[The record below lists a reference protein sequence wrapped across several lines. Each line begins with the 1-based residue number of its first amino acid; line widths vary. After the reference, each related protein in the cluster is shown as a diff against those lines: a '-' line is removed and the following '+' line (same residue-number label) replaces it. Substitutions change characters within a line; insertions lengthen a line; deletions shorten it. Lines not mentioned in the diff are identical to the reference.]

1 MAVLWTW
8 QNHKNLLASTG
19 SGFVHFRGRCGPP
32 KVGGTMN
39 GCGDEGEEDRLLM
52 IKTRVVK
59 ARVVFEES

>member
-1 MAVLWTW
+1 
-8 QNHKNLLASTG
+8 
-19 SGFVHFRGRCGPP
+19 
-32 KVGGTMN
+32 MN